1 MQLGQGNFILA
12 RFSLKL
18 KNMSDVQTTGVFEK
32 SWGQDFVWASNSS
45 YFSCV
50 RTFAVAGACTP
61 LMMQTTT
68 RQTWL
73 VNSGAIMVDLV
84 DTKNGNTVSQELTTG
99 NTVTISNLQPY
110 RITATQDNTQVLI
123 TSTPLFVDDTLILR
137 Q

>member
-18 KNMSDVQTTGVFEK
+18 KSMGDVQTTGVFEK
-32 SWGQDFVWASNSS
+32 SWGQDFVWASNGS

-123 TSTPLFVDDTLILR
+123 TSTPLYVDDTLILR